1 MCVCV
6 CVIHTRS
13 QTHTHTDTRAR
24 THTRRTKQ
32 TLQVPLDTIGHDLEH
47 HSFFPERCNVS
58 VVTVAAD
65 KKSIRMRVWERGA
78 GITEACGTGACATLV
93 NAVRRG
99 YIGKEQVSVCV
110 CVCERERER
119 ERNTQARSR
128 CATLSRSFPNSL
140 LFYLSSSPLS
150 LSTLAFLALL
160 SSTLAWRQHEVLVC
174 AYTHPSPLP
183 PSLPSLLCAA
193 LSEGTCS
200 LVRSRFRV

>member
-1 MCVCV
+1 MCVCVYNVCVSVCVCVFVCIMCVCV

-110 CVCERERER
+110 CVRERERER
-119 ERNTQARSR
+119 ER
-128 CATLSRSFPNSL
+128 
-140 LFYLSSSPLS
+140 
-150 LSTLAFLALL
+150 
-160 SSTLAWRQHEVLVC
+160 EK
-174 AYTHPSPLP
+174 YTGKKQVRNPISILP
-183 PSLPSLLCAA
+183 
-193 LSEGTCS
+193 
-200 LVRSRFRV
+200 